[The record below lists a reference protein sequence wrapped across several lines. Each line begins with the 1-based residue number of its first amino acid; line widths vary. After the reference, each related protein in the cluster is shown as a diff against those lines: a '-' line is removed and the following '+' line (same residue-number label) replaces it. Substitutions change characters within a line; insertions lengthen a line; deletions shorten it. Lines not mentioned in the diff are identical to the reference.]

1 MWSMPPPS
9 QILMPVTAECVVSAS
24 NQYKVHPAL
33 LLSIM
38 NVEGGAV
45 GAASSNSNKTYD
57 LGPMQINTVHL
68 PKLIQFGISAE
79 KLKNNGCLNV
89 HIGAYLLK
97 KQEVDM
103 SNTVNKSSIWRAVAN
118 YHSKTQNLGLAY
130 AQKVAKAYEKMPA
143 EWKFFKCQ
151 TYQACEIKVKFENG
165 FQVGVD
171 GLTLAKAESA
181 QNNES
186 QDGQGY
192 ASYTQL
198 APYRSSAITE
208 RVKNGR

>member
-38 NVEGGAV
+38 NVEGGTV
-45 GAASSNSNKTYD
+45 GAASANSNKTFD

-68 PKLIQFGISAE
+68 QKLIPFGISAE

-103 SNTVNKSSIWRAVAN
+103 SATVNKSSIWKAVAN

-130 AQKVAKAYEKMPA
+130 AQKVAKAYEKMPT

-151 TYQACEIKVKFENG
+151 TYQACDIKVKFENG
-165 FQVGVD
+165 FQVGVE
-171 GLTLAKAESA
+171 GLMLAKADGVS
-181 QNNES
+181 QDRG
-186 QDGQGY
+186 QDGQEY

-198 APYRSSAITE
+198 VPYKSSATKE
-208 RVKNGR
+208 RSKNGR